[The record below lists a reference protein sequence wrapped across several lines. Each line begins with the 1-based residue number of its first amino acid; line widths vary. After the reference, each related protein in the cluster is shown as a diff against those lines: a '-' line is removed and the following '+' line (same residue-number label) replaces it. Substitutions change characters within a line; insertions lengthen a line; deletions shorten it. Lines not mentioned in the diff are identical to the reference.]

1 MRAAMVEL
9 AAIVVPVIGI
19 VVGIL
24 VMVISV
30 REKRR
35 RSTVFGDMNG
45 TLKLD
50 WTRTG
55 RIDFYVQE
63 IESAS
68 PQWLV
73 LRVEEQKITENP
85 MGQDMVQLR
94 WRLATLDEAKELVI
108 YWNGTKTDRNPERRG
123 VLLKSA

>member
-1 MRAAMVEL
+1 MVEL

-19 VVGIL
+19 AVGVL
-24 VMVISV
+24 VMIASF
-30 REKRR
+30 RENRR
-35 RSTVFGDMNG
+35 RSAVFADMNG
-45 TLKLD
+45 TLKQD

-63 IESAS
+63 IESTI

-73 LRVEEQKITENP
+73 LRVEEHKITENA

-108 YWNGTKTDRNPERRG
+108 YWNGTRTDRSPERRG
-123 VLLKSA
+123 ILLKSA